1 MVQLDLVGSL
11 RDLNVLSVGVRLLL
25 AMVFGGT
32 IGFERGVRQRAAG
45 LRTHMLLCVG
55 AASTMLVSQFIY
67 ASYGVGDP
75 ARLSAQVIS
84 GIGFLGAGTIIVTR
98 RNQVKGL
105 TTAATLWATACMGL
119 AVGVG
124 FYECALIMYVILI
137 FILLLVNVVD
147 TKFLKVPTSTASVS
161 YTHLDVYKRQHYYKG
176 LFALVLVCI
185 VVSAVS
191 TVIGSAF
198 PQTLVDDYIVP
209 MINSGSQDFSGLF
222 QAIVRLVG
230 ILAVGVV
237 AIFAYNRIMVNIS
250 QGTMRHLRDDLFHKM
265 ESLPIKYFDTHAHGD
280 IMSVYTNDVDTLRQ
294 MISQSIPQIINT
306 VITMIATLI
315 TMLVLNPVLTII
327 PVSYTHLDVYK
338 RQPCRL
344 HPHL

>member
-32 IGFERGVRQRAAG
+32 IGFERGIRQRAAG

-67 ASYGVGDP
+67 ASYGVGDT

-147 TKFLKVPTSTASVS
+147 TKFLKVPTSTALYLEVEREVGLGNAIHFIHEIGWTVREIKEFPSGRP
-161 YTHLDVYKRQHYYKG
+161 DV
-176 LFALVLVCI
+176 
-185 VVSAVS
+185 
-191 TVIGSAF
+191 
-198 PQTLVDDYIVP
+198 
-209 MINSGSQDFSGLF
+209 
-222 QAIVRLVG
+222 
-230 ILAVGVV
+230 LAVRMDLESDQAMRGDLSSMVLLKEQEGV
-237 AIFAYNRIMVNIS
+237 I
-250 QGTMRHLRDDLFHKM
+250 
-265 ESLPIKYFDTHAHGD
+265 
-280 IMSVYTNDVDTLRQ
+280 
-294 MISQSIPQIINT
+294 
-306 VITMIATLI
+306 
-315 TMLVLNPVLTII
+315 
-327 PVSYTHLDVYK
+327 
-338 RQPCRL
+338 RL
-344 HPHL
+344 EM